1 LKNTGRGRKKVAIM
15 VSEKEFWMAEKSVM
29 TKSGKSNQKKRTATT
44 TKYQPLP
51 VDTQTM
57 ASQKVFDAIPL
68 AIVSVDWKGQIQYM
82 NRTAKSLLGEL
93 PQQLK
98 LEEWT
103 QTIGLYLD
111 DGRIPFP
118 EQQLPLLRAL
128 RGEHV
133 QEPEELILR
142 KPGEEKGIWIAI
154 SAELLRDE
162 NGNVDGAIAIIRNIH
177 YRKQIELSR
186 ERQIKRTDA
195 LYRLSRTVAEAGN
208 DLYKITHL
216 ATRFT
221 AEEIGDASILT
232 LLNPSGD
239 KLRIAAFHDTTP
251 RAQALL
257 RKSLTPDY
265 EYDPTQALAGGV
277 LKSGEPVLIPSLP
290 PEQLKVITLPAFQ
303 EFVDEVGIDSVLVV
317 PLMGRSGVV
326 GTIHLLR
333 HRGNRSFNVD
343 DQSFLTDIAYRIAL
357 AIENC
362 RLFESLHAEITER
375 LSAKQALEISEARF
389 RSIFESV
396 TVGIKVLDLDGKILQ
411 TNYAFQSMVGY
422 TENELAGN
430 PFYQFLYPED
440 VRQAKRLFEGA
451 KVNGTSFFRFEH
463 RTIHRDQSIVWVKT
477 VFTVIRQGTKTDDP
491 ALVVGIVEN
500 ITEQKRLEL
509 EMAELNSRL
518 QNSMELE
525 RLRLAQELHDNPM
538 QSLYSAIYR
547 IEELRGTVEPK
558 LKDALGDV
566 KQHIQNVLQDLRATA
581 KELRPPTIFNFG
593 LENAIRSHANDI
605 LEKHPNLNIYL
616 SLAHDR
622 QILPE
627 KVRLALFRIFQQSI
641 ANVIRHSKA
650 TEVHVRFSFDAEEA
664 HLEIKDNG
672 RGFNVPSNWIDFVR
686 QGHYGL
692 AGAAERANT
701 LGGVFRVQSKP
712 GKSTIIHVTIPW
724 KDSLE

>member
-1 LKNTGRGRKKVAIM
+1 M
-15 VSEKEFWMAEKSVM
+15 VEKSVM
-29 TKSGKSNQKKRTATT
+29 TKSGKSNQKKQATPT
-44 TKYQPLP
+44 TKYQPFP
-51 VDTQTM
+51 VDAQTIV
-57 ASQKVFDAIPL
+57 SEKVFDAIPL
-68 AIVSVDWKGQIQYM
+68 AIISVDWNGQIQYM
-82 NRTAKSLLGEL
+82 NRAAKSLLGE
-93 PQQLK
+93 PNSHLK
-98 LEEWT
+98 LEEWP
-103 QTIGLYLD
+103 QQFGLYLD
-111 DGRIPFP
+111 DGTVPFP
-118 EQQLPLLRAL
+118 GQQLPLLRAL
-128 RGEHV
+128 RGEELR
-133 QEPEELILR
+133 EPEEMILR
-142 KPGEEKGIWIAI
+142 KEPEGKAMWISM

-162 NGNVDGAIAIIRNIH
+162 NGNTDGAIAIVRDIT
-177 YRKQIELSR
+177 YRKEIELSR
-186 ERQIKRTDA
+186 EKQIKRTEA
-195 LYRLSRTVAEAGN
+195 LYKLSRAIAEAGN
-208 DLYKITHL
+208 DLQKITNL
-216 ATRFT
+216 ATTFT
-221 AEEIGDASILT
+221 AEEIGNASILT
-232 LLNPSGD
+232 LLNASGD
-239 KLRIAAFHDTTP
+239 KLRVVSFHDASP
-251 RAQALL
+251 KAHALL
-257 RKSLTPDY
+257 RKFLIADFEYEHAQSLS
-265 EYDPTQALAGGV
+265 GGV
-277 LKSGEPVLIPSLP
+277 VRSGEPVLIPSIP
-290 PEQLKVITLPAFQ
+290 AEQLRAISLPAFQ
-303 EFVDEVGIDSVLVV
+303 EFIDEVGIESVMIA

-326 GTIHLLR
+326 GTINMLR
-333 HRGNRSFNVD
+333 HRGNKSFNVE

-396 TVGIKVLDLDGKILQ
+396 TVGIKVLDLEGKILQ
-411 TNYAFQSMVGY
+411 TNYAFQSMLGY
-422 TENELAGN
+422 TEAELTGN
-430 PFYQFLYPED
+430 PFYKFLHLDD
-440 VRQAKRLFEGA
+440 VRQATRLFQDA
-451 KVNGTSFFRFEH
+451 KVNGTSYFRFEH
-463 RTIHRDQSIVWVKT
+463 RTIHRDQSVVWVKT
-477 VFTVIRQGTKTDDP
+477 IFTVIKKGNQVDDP
-491 ALVVGIVEN
+491 AFVVGIVEN

-509 EMAELNSRL
+509 EMTELNSRL

-547 IEELRGTVEPK
+547 IEELRSAADPK

-622 QILPE
+622 QMLPE

-664 HLEIKDNG
+664 HLEITDNG
-672 RGFNVPSNWIDFVR
+672 KGFNVPPNWIDFVR

-701 LGGVFRVQSKP
+701 LGGVFKVKSKP
-712 GKSTIIHVTIPW
+712 GNSTTIQVTIPW